1 MVAYLIIP
9 RLYLAAGSGT
19 QHEFQQWLLEF
30 ISLFSTEI
38 VRPLSLYPS
47 RVLLSTLSLSFSEA
61 SFFFDF
67 LLRLDTWKVFHSPI
81 RTDSSII
88 RFVTFLRNSC
98 PKFPT
103 YFTYFI
109 FDILDIH
116 ARVESIANFFEIG
129 GEKTSNVF
137 PIHDWR
143 GGGELMHPFRTG
155 KDRVNV
161 IVLPGLRLI
170 TANCH
175 PFKWKTFGGA
185 IHAT

>member
-1 MVAYLIIP
+1 M
-9 RLYLAAGSGT
+9 AARV
-19 QHEFQQWLLEF
+19 H
-30 ISLFSTEI
+30 
-38 VRPLSLYPS
+38 LSLLYRNCSTSFSLSFSRPS
-47 RVLLSTLSLSFSEA
+47 FHSLSLSFSEA

-88 RFVTFLRNSC
+88 RFVTFLRNGC

-137 PIHDWR
+137 PIHDWK